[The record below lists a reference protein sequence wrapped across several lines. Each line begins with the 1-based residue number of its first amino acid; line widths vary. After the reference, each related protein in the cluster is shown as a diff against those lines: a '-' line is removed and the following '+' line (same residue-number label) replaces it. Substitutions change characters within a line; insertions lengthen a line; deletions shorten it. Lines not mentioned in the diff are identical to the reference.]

1 VAEDGGFGIN
11 FGYFGM
17 VFELPVLG
25 RDKGNVECG
34 MEVSRSPTC
43 RLKALALVVV
53 EIVGR
58 TPLIRGNWV
67 EIQWN
72 WIISRK
78 GFQSPI
84 GAPSSAL
91 TGKSMNTSTSP

>member
-1 VAEDGGFGIN
+1 MWDGSFEGTKLQAEG
-11 FGYFGM
+11 
-17 VFELPVLG
+17 
-25 RDKGNVECG
+25 
-34 MEVSRSPTC
+34 
-43 RLKALALVVV
+43 LALIVV
-53 EIVGR
+53 EIMGG

-72 WIISRK
+72 WKISRG